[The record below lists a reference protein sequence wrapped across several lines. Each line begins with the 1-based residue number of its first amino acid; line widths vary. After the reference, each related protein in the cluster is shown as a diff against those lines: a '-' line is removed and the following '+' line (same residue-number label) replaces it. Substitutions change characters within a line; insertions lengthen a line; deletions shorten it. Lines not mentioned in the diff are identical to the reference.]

1 MRYFLALSRT
11 LNFTRAAEEVNIT
24 QPTLT
29 SAIKKLE
36 DELGGPLIH
45 RERNRTHLTQLGKM
59 LLPFLK
65 QVNESSQAVQ
75 SLAGDLT
82 RGDRVPLSLG
92 VSDVLDKTTLIGP
105 IREVRMNIP
114 GLELNVVG
122 GTDTDLFEAL
132 VSGDLDLAILEEGA
146 VDPKAAKFDPIY
158 SEVMSILASCASNIN
173 AFDTLKQCH
182 IIDQHFIGVSSS
194 CIHDKF
200 ASAARLSDPHW
211 MLQHRAARPME
222 AQIMALSSIGLCLAG
237 SHEPILPGLV
247 RRSLADLKL
256 SRTIGISAARGR
268 RANNAAQLV
277 TRLLQSQ
284 AYESSAD
291 PVSPGA

>member
-59 LLPFLK
+59 LLPFLE
-65 QVNESSQAVQ
+65 QVYESSQAVQ

-82 RGDRVPLSLG
+82 RGDRVPLNVG
-92 VSDVLDKTTLIGP
+92 VSDVFDKTALIAP
-105 IREVRMNIP
+105 IREVRMNVP
-114 GLELNVVG
+114 GLELNIVG
-122 GTDTDLFEAL
+122 GSDNDLFETL
-132 VSGDLDLAILEEGA
+132 VSGDLDLAILEENA
-146 VDPKAAKFDPIY
+146 VDLETAKFDPIY
-158 SEVMSILASCASNIN
+158 SELMSVLASGESNIN
-173 AFDTLKQCH
+173 AFDALKQSD

-194 CIHDKF
+194 RIHDKF

-222 AQIMALSSIGLCLAG
+222 AQIMALSGIGLGLAG

-247 RRSLADLKL
+247 RHALADLEL
-256 SRTIGISAARGR
+256 SRTIGISAPRGR
-268 RANNAAQLV
+268 RANNAARLV
-277 TRLLQSQ
+277 TQLIQSQ
-284 AYESSAD
+284 AYDLPAD
-291 PVSPGA
+291 RVSPVT